1 VTVCVQLP
9 KFEFVSNARPSLFAY
24 QPATKP
30 PQKETVEKVATAV
43 LSTTAKATAR
53 QKTKEKEKAAA
64 EAMDT
69 VCLDVQSGWWMVLSD
84 GLRVSILGRTRGPS
98 RLNPRQ
104 RVKRMRR

>member
-1 VTVCVQLP
+1 VLTRLIVCKLP

-69 VCLDVQSGWWMVLSD
+69 VCILSPKVYVFPLKLTRCFP
-84 GLRVSILGRTRGPS
+84 GREARVD
-98 RLNPRQ
+98 
-104 RVKRMRR
+104 